1 MRPDSTCRAVVH
13 EIAIDT
19 EEWKPMRYAKAGVA
33 VLSAIASAIVA
44 AAVDGNITTLDTV
57 NVAIA
62 GASAASVF
70 TAPNMPHAPVTKFT
84 LAVIMA
90 VLQAAVT
97 LIADPHHAAPW
108 WQLLVAA
115 AGAIAVYGVSNTP
128 EPAV

>member
-1 MRPDSTCRAVVH
+1 
-13 EIAIDT
+13 
-19 EEWKPMRYAKAGVA
+19 MRYAKAGVA
-33 VLSAIASAIVA
+33 VLAAIASAIVA
-44 AAVDGNITTLDTV
+44 AAVDGNITTLDWV
-57 NVAIA
+57 QVAIA

-70 TAPNMPHAPVTKFT
+70 TAANVPHAPVTKFA

-97 LIADPHHAAPW
+97 LLADPHHGALW

-115 AGAIAVYGVSNTP
+115 AGAIAVYGIKNSP